1 MLLLPSLCGKF
12 LRLEYL
18 DIERLA
24 VESLDVKK
32 FAVKMCAM
40 QTEERDHIDR
50 FLERLENLGHPD
62 IDLEVEG
69 LVDRIGAINK
79 RIKKGMETVLAEYDL
94 TWPEW
99 SVMSRLRLSS
109 LDHRSSPGELA
120 TELEISSGAMTSRLD
135 RLEHQGFVRR
145 LPDLG
150 DRRGIVIELTPEGQA
165 AWDRA
170 AGIAARREAFFAS
183 ALTKTEQRQLN
194 KLLRKLLVA
203 LEARET
209 Q

>member
-1 MLLLPSLCGKF
+1 
-12 LRLEYL
+12 
-18 DIERLA
+18 
-24 VESLDVKK
+24 
-32 FAVKMCAM
+32 MCAM

-135 RLEHQGFVRR
+135 RLEQQGFVRR
-145 LPDLG
+145 LPDPG

-170 AGIAARREAFFAS
+170 AGIAGRREAFFAS